1 MTEQA
6 QPQQQQ
12 IQPSQESITKGRN
25 AIEYSQKLVNMSLQ
39 ELWNIAYT
47 SGYSDAMAIVKTDQ
61 QGQSSGAGLQ

>member
-12 IQPSQESITKGRN
+12 IQPSQESIAKGRN

-47 SGYSDAMAIVKTDQ
+47 SGYADAMAIIKTDQ

>member
-1 MTEQA
+1 MSEQA
-6 QPQQQQ
+6 QSQQQQ

>member
-6 QPQQQQ
+6 QNQLQQ